1 MVFSLV
7 EIVSLLNT
15 YKYLILFPIAV
26 IEGPIISII
35 AGFLV
40 SLGIFNPFFV
50 YIILI
55 AGDVVGDSIL
65 YALGR
70 WGGEPL
76 VRKIGPYLGA
86 TTERIDKVK
95 EYFNS
100 YGRRAVTMS
109 KLFHGIG
116 MAGLVT
122 AGSLKVPYRKYIF
135 ICFSVT
141 LVQAF
146 VFLMVGI
153 LFGSAYMQM
162 SKYLDYFATAT
173 IAIGLGIVLILAVR
187 RYVKR

>member
-1 MVFSLV
+1 MVFSLA
-7 EIVSLLNT
+7 EIVLLLNT
-15 YKYLILFPIAV
+15 YKYLILFPIV
-26 IEGPIISII
+26 VVEGPITAII

-40 SLGIFNPFFV
+40 SLGILNPFLV
-50 YIILI
+50 YIIVV

-65 YALGR
+65 YIFGR
-70 WGGEPL
+70 WGGESFI
-76 VRKIGPYLGA
+76 RRIGPYLGV
-86 TTERIDKVK
+86 TPERIDKVK

-109 KLFHGIG
+109 KLFHGVGI
-116 MAGLVT
+116 AGLVT

-141 LVQAF
+141 LAQAF
-146 VFLMVGI
+146 VFLMVGV
-153 LFGSAYMQM
+153 LFGGAYMQM

-173 IAIGLGIVLILAVR
+173 IAIGAGIILILAVR